1 MWFSPKKKGE
11 KVCRVPRLIK
21 QRREKNKKSKNKK
34 KENHAKHEENSPE
47 RENSYREEKKK
58 TILIMPFNMPSKC
71 TNQIPNWYN

>member
-34 KENHAKHEENSPE
+34 KENHTKHEENSPQLREKTPTE
-47 RENSYREEKKK
+47 RRRKK
-58 TILIMPFNMPSKC
+58 
-71 TNQIPNWYN
+71 Y